1 MNRINQLFRNKQS
14 GILSVYFPAGYPT
27 LESTRPVL
35 SALQAADVDMVE
47 IGIPFSDPMADGVVI
62 QQASGEALKNGM
74 SLHCLFNQ
82 LSDVRREITL
92 PILLMGYLN
101 PIMRF
106 GFESF
111 CQRCAE
117 VGVDGV
123 IVPDLPFADYLSE
136 YKPIADTYG
145 VKMVMLITP
154 ETSDERIELID
165 QHTDSFIYMV
175 SSAATTG
182 AQQSF
187 DSSKQSYF
195 ERINRMNLK
204 NPRLIGFGV
213 SNQAT
218 FQLALSN
225 ASGAIVG
232 SKFVQLLKDHSS
244 PAEAVAAL
252 LQGLNE

>member
-14 GILSVYFPAGYPT
+14 GILSIYFPAGYPT

-35 SALQAADVDMVE
+35 SALQATDVDMVE

-74 SLHCLFNQ
+74 SLHGLFNQ

-154 ETSDERIELID
+154 ETSDDRIELID
-165 QHTDSFIYMV
+165 LHTDSFIYMV

-213 SNQAT
+213 SNRAT

-232 SKFVQLLKDHSS
+232 SKFV
-244 PAEAVAAL
+244 PAAEGSFIARRGCRCFVARI
-252 LQGLNE
+252 E

>member
-154 ETSDERIELID
+154 ETSDDRIELID
-165 QHTDSFIYMV
+165 LHTDSFIYMV

-213 SNQAT
+213 SNRAT

-244 PAEAVAAL
+244 PDEAVAAL

>member
-27 LESTRPVL
+27 LESTRPIL
-35 SALQAADVDMVE
+35 SALQGAGVNMVE

-62 QQASGEALKNGM
+62 QHASGEALKNGM
-74 SLHCLFNQ
+74 SIHCLFNQ
-82 LSDVRREITL
+82 LSDVRSEITL

-123 IVPDLPFADYLSE
+123 IIPDLPFADYLSE
-136 YKPIADTYG
+136 YKPIADIYG

-154 ETSDERIELID
+154 ETSDDRIDLID
-165 QHTDSFIYMV
+165 RHTDSFIYMV

-187 DSSKQSYF
+187 DPSKQSYF

-213 SNQAT
+213 SNRST

-232 SKFVQLLKDHSS
+232 SKFVQLLKNHSS
-244 PAEAVAAL
+244 PDEAVAAL

>member
-14 GILSVYFPAGYPT
+14 GILSVYFPAGFPA

-123 IVPDLPFADYLSE
+123 IVPDLPFSDYLSE

-154 ETSDERIELID
+154 ETSDDRIELID

-187 DSSKQSYF
+187 DSSKQSYI
-195 ERINRMNLK
+195 EPINPINVN
-204 NPRLIGFGV
+204 NPRSIGFV
-213 SNQAT
+213 VYKRAT

-244 PAEAVAAL
+244 PDEAVAVL
-252 LQGLNE
+252 LKGLNE